1 MFSSTSER
9 PRRRRVFQI
18 MAAVFTVAVFAA
30 GLSAVVLGSESTP
43 ASATTIGFSQCN
55 GHAADAPGAALTET
69 CSISITNNISATGG
83 TSSSTVITTVC
94 TLGPCTSQTVN
105 SSDVINAVHQCN
117 FSNIEG
123 GSTTVC
129 NVNIVNNIALDGAA
143 AASALTVNQCNGS
156 GGGGGTNMAACIPSA
171 QAIAHRHPM

>member
-9 PRRRRVFQI
+9 PRRRRLFQI
-18 MAAVFTVAVFAA
+18 MAAVFTAAVFAA

-43 ASATTIGFSQCN
+43 ASAGVVGFSQCN
-55 GHAADAPGAALTET
+55 AHAADPLGAPLSET
-69 CSISITNNISATGG
+69 CSISITNNISAGGG
-83 TSSSTVITTVC
+83 TSSSSIVTTVC

-117 FSNIEG
+117 GSNNVG

-129 NVNIVNNIALDGAA
+129 DVNIINNIALDARRPRR
-143 AASALTVNQCNGS
+143 L
-156 GGGGGTNMAACIPSA
+156 
-171 QAIAHRHPM
+171 